1 VTRFTLARGAAYGVA
16 CLLAAAAPLA
26 ASAQRPGGGGR
37 RGIDI
42 SALGSPDE
50 FYVPPKFAGNP
61 AYDGRF
67 TFARI
72 KYRGF
77 RHWSGSEG
85 PGWAHDYPE
94 ADEHL
99 MRILKEVTSV
109 HPFIEEGKVRG
120 GAIVALDDPNLFRYP
135 VSYLSEPGGW
145 YPTDA
150 EVKGMRA
157 YLLKGG
163 FMIVDD
169 FGAQDWANF
178 STQIGRVLPNVRPVT
193 LTGKEPIF
201 DSFYKVDVSNVRSYR
216 GRAVFMG
223 IYENNDPKKRL
234 MMILNVSADIGES
247 WQWAGTGFMAVD
259 VSNEGFKLGV
269 NYLVYSLT
277 H

>member
-1 VTRFTLARGAAYGVA
+1 VRHAVFGGAWLFVAATLPAD
-16 CLLAAAAPLA
+16 
-26 ASAQRPGGGGR
+26 ASGQRTGGGR
-37 RGIDI
+37 RGFDI
-42 SALGSPDE
+42 SALGSPDD

-77 RHWSGSEG
+77 RHWSGNEG
-85 PGWAHDYPE
+85 PGWSHDYPD

-99 MRILKEVTSV
+99 MRILKEVTSLR
-109 HPFIEEGKVRG
+109 PFVQQGAVRG

-145 YPTDA
+145 YPTEA
-150 EVKGMRA
+150 EVKGMRS

-163 FMIVDD
+163 FVIVDD
-169 FGAQDWANF
+169 FGAGDWANF
-178 STQIGRVLPNVRPVT
+178 SAQIARVLPNVRPVT
-193 LTGKEPIF
+193 LSGKEPIF
-201 DSFYKVDVSNVRSYR
+201 DSFYKVDVSSMRSYR
-216 GRAVFMG
+216 GRSVFMG
-223 IYENNDPKKRL
+223 IYADNNPTKRL
-234 MMILNVSADIGES
+234 MMILNVNADVGEG
-247 WQWAGTGFMAVD
+247 WQWAGSGFVAVD

>member
-1 VTRFTLARGAAYGVA
+1 VTRQAIARVLLGVA
-16 CLLAAAAPLA
+16 CLLLA
-26 ASAQRPGGGGR
+26 GTFQTRAWAQRPGGGR
-37 RGIDI
+37 RGFDI
-42 SALGSPDE
+42 SALGSPDD

-61 AYDGRF
+61 VYDGRV

-77 RHWSGSEG
+77 RHWSGNEG
-85 PGWAHDYPE
+85 PGWSHDYPE

-99 MRILKEVTSV
+99 MRILKEVTSTR
-109 HPFIEEGKVRG
+109 PFIEQGKVRG

-145 YPTDA
+145 YPTEA

-169 FGAQDWANF
+169 FGAGDWANF
-178 STQIGRVLPNVRPVT
+178 SMQIARVLPNVRPVT

-201 DSFYKVDVSNVRSYR
+201 DSFYKVDVSNIRSYR

-223 IYENNDPKKRL
+223 IYENNDPRKRL
-234 MMILNVSADIGES
+234 MMILNVNADVGEG
-247 WQWAGTGFMAVD
+247 WQWAGSGFVAVD